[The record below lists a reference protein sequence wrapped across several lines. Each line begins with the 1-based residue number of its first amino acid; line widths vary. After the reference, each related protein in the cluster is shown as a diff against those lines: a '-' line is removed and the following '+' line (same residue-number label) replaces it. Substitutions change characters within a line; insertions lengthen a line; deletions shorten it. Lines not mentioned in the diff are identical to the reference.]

1 MKPLFIFSILVLTS
15 LGMVNAQ
22 TERADTSAIQKV
34 LSAQQEA
41 WNRGDIDGFMN
52 GYAKSSS
59 TTFVSEDEVTRGW
72 ETVRNR
78 YRNAYSDRSQMGKLT
93 FFDLDITSL
102 GQDSAL
108 VTGGWRL
115 EREKDAPHGRFT
127 LLFRLTDAG
136 WKIVH
141 DHTSAAPQLQH
152 KKGLFSN

>member
-1 MKPLFIFSILVLTS
+1 MKPLFVLSVVALVTFRLA
-15 LGMVNAQ
+15 NAE
-22 TERADTSAIQKV
+22 TDHADDSAIQKV

-52 GYAKSSS
+52 GYARSPS
-59 TTFVSEDEVTRGW
+59 TTFVSEDEVKRGW
-72 ETVRNR
+72 ETVRDR
-78 YRNAYSDRSQMGKLT
+78 YHKAYSDRSKMGKLT
-93 FFDLDITSL
+93 FFDLEITSL

-108 VTGGWRL
+108 VSGGWRL

-127 LLFRLTDAG
+127 LVFRLTDAG

-152 KKGLFSN
+152 